1 MEGKGE
7 KLKVVKVVEVDH
19 FSIDIALNEVVL
31 LLVKKFWPHF
41 EFDLIIFILP
51 LVLLIGA
58 GAGAFFFGLI
68 PGFGSETDAKI
79 EAELAKKKAEE
90 RKTVPEAFNKASM
103 MSLEFWMD
111 EFVINLQTQRRKPVF
126 LLFSMALILSGEEA
140 KAKVKLLEPRIRDS
154 VNVFLSSLTPEQLSG
169 YDGIR
174 MLRQE
179 IWNRANEIL
188 EDSTSLEN
196 IQILKLTIK

>member
-1 MEGKGE
+1 M
-7 KLKVVKVVEVDH
+7 
-19 FSIDIALNEVVL
+19 
-31 LLVKKFWPHF
+31 KKI
-41 EFDLIIFILP
+41 LIIFILP
-51 LVLLIGA
+51 LVLLLGA

-68 PGFGSETDAKI
+68 PGFGAETNAETEAK
-79 EAELAKKKAEE
+79 LSKKTAAE
-90 RKTVPEAFNKASM
+90 RKVVPEAFNKASL

-111 EFVINLQTQRRKPVF
+111 EFVINLRTQRRKPVF

-140 KAKVKLLEPRIRDS
+140 KSKVKLLEPRIRDS
-154 VNVFLSSLTPEQLSG
+154 VNIFLSSLTPEQLSG

-196 IQILKLTIK
+196 IQILKLTINVSILIFLVNNCLYKLFKFVVIDCIKIVLLINT

>member
-1 MEGKGE
+1 M
-7 KLKVVKVVEVDH
+7 
-19 FSIDIALNEVVL
+19 
-31 LLVKKFWPHF
+31 KKI
-41 EFDLIIFILP
+41 LIIFILP
-51 LVLLIGA
+51 LVLLLGA

-68 PGFGSETDAKI
+68 PGFGAETNAETEAK
-79 EAELAKKKAEE
+79 LSKKRAAE
-90 RKTVPEAFNKASM
+90 RKVVPEAFNKASL

-111 EFVINLQTQRRKPVF
+111 EFVINLRTQRRNPVF

-154 VNVFLSSLTPEQLSG
+154 VNIFLSSLTPEQLSG

-179 IWNRANEIL
+179 IWNRSNEII

>member
-1 MEGKGE
+1 M
-7 KLKVVKVVEVDH
+7 
-19 FSIDIALNEVVL
+19 
-31 LLVKKFWPHF
+31 KKI
-41 EFDLIIFILP
+41 LIIFILP

-68 PGFGSETDAKI
+68 PGLGSETDAKI
-79 EAELAKKKAEE
+79 EAELAKKQAEE
-90 RKTVPEAFNKASM
+90 RKTLPEAFNKASM

>member
-1 MEGKGE
+1 M
-7 KLKVVKVVEVDH
+7 
-19 FSIDIALNEVVL
+19 
-31 LLVKKFWPHF
+31 KKI
-41 EFDLIIFILP
+41 LIIFILP
-51 LVLLIGA
+51 LVLLLGA

-68 PGFGSETDAKI
+68 PGFGAETNVAAEARLSEKRA
-79 EAELAKKKAEE
+79 AE
-90 RKTVPEAFNKASM
+90 RKIVPEAFNKASL

-111 EFVINLQTQRRKPVF
+111 EFVINLQTQRRNPVF

-154 VNVFLSSLTPEQLSG
+154 VNIFLSSLTPEQLSG

-179 IWNRANEIL
+179 IWNRSNEII

>member
-1 MEGKGE
+1 M
-7 KLKVVKVVEVDH
+7 
-19 FSIDIALNEVVL
+19 
-31 LLVKKFWPHF
+31 KKI
-41 EFDLIIFILP
+41 LIIFILP

-68 PGFGSETDAKI
+68 PGLSSETDAKI
-79 EAELAKKKAEE
+79 EAELAKKQAEE

-154 VNVFLSSLTPEQLSG
+154 VIVCLSS
-169 YDGIR
+169 
-174 MLRQE
+174 
-179 IWNRANEIL
+179 
-188 EDSTSLEN
+188 
-196 IQILKLTIK
+196 

>member
-1 MEGKGE
+1 M
-7 KLKVVKVVEVDH
+7 
-19 FSIDIALNEVVL
+19 
-31 LLVKKFWPHF
+31 KKI
-41 EFDLIIFILP
+41 LIIFILP
-51 LVLLIGA
+51 LVLLLGA

-68 PGFGSETDAKI
+68 PGFGGETNVAAEAQLSEKRA
-79 EAELAKKKAEE
+79 AE
-90 RKTVPEAFNKASM
+90 RKIVPEAFNKASL

-111 EFVINLQTQRRKPVF
+111 EFVINLQTQRRNPVF

-154 VNVFLSSLTPEQLSG
+154 VNIFLSSLTPEQLSG

-179 IWNRANEIL
+179 IWNRSNEII

>member
-1 MEGKGE
+1 
-7 KLKVVKVVEVDH
+7 
-19 FSIDIALNEVVL
+19 
-31 LLVKKFWPHF
+31 
-41 EFDLIIFILP
+41 
-51 LVLLIGA
+51 
-58 GAGAFFFGLI
+58 
-68 PGFGSETDAKI
+68 
-79 EAELAKKKAEE
+79 
-90 RKTVPEAFNKASM
+90 M

-154 VNVFLSSLTPEQLSG
+154 VNVFLSSLTPAQLSG

>member
-1 MEGKGE
+1 MYCNWSTTAQRG
-7 KLKVVKVVEVDH
+7 
-19 FSIDIALNEVVL
+19 ALDWAP
-31 LLVKKFWPHF
+31 KFK
-41 EFDLIIFILP
+41 
-51 LVLLIGA
+51 
-58 GAGAFFFGLI
+58 
-68 PGFGSETDAKI
+68 ET
-79 EAELAKKKAEE
+79 L
-90 RKTVPEAFNKASM
+90 
-103 MSLEFWMD
+103 
-111 EFVINLQTQRRKPVF
+111 KPV
-126 LLFSMALILSGEEA
+126 IEDCYQKVLSGEEA

-154 VNVFLSSLTPEQLSG
+154 VNVFLSSLTPAQLSG

>member
-1 MEGKGE
+1 M
-7 KLKVVKVVEVDH
+7 
-19 FSIDIALNEVVL
+19 
-31 LLVKKFWPHF
+31 KKI
-41 EFDLIIFILP
+41 LIIFILP
-51 LVLLIGA
+51 LVLLLGA

-68 PGFGSETDAKI
+68 PGFGAETNVETEAK
-79 EAELAKKKAEE
+79 LSKKRAAE
-90 RKTVPEAFNKASM
+90 RKVVPEAFNKASL

-111 EFVINLQTQRRKPVF
+111 EFVINLRTQRRKPVF

-140 KAKVKLLEPRIRDS
+140 KSKVKLLEPRIRDS
-154 VNVFLSSLTPEQLSG
+154 VNIFLSSLTPEQLSG

>member
-1 MEGKGE
+1 M
-7 KLKVVKVVEVDH
+7 
-19 FSIDIALNEVVL
+19 
-31 LLVKKFWPHF
+31 KKI
-41 EFDLIIFILP
+41 LIIFILP
-51 LVLLIGA
+51 LVLLLGA

-68 PGFGSETDAKI
+68 PGFGAETNAETEAK
-79 EAELAKKKAEE
+79 LSKKRAAE
-90 RKTVPEAFNKASM
+90 RKVVPEAFNKASL

-111 EFVINLQTQRRKPVF
+111 EFVINLQTQRRNPVF

-154 VNVFLSSLTPEQLSG
+154 VNIFLSSLTPEQLSG

-179 IWNRANEIL
+179 IWNRSNEII

-196 IQILKLTIK
+196 IQLLKLTIK

>member
-1 MEGKGE
+1 M
-7 KLKVVKVVEVDH
+7 
-19 FSIDIALNEVVL
+19 
-31 LLVKKFWPHF
+31 KKI
-41 EFDLIIFILP
+41 LIIFILP
-51 LVLLIGA
+51 LVLLLGA

-68 PGFGSETDAKI
+68 PGFGAETNAETEAKL
-79 EAELAKKKAEE
+79 AEKRAAE
-90 RKTVPEAFNKASM
+90 RKIVPEAFNKASL

-111 EFVINLQTQRRKPVF
+111 EFVINLRTQRRKPVF

-140 KAKVKLLEPRIRDS
+140 KSKVKLLEPRIRDS
-154 VNVFLSSLTPEQLSG
+154 VNIFLSSLTPEQLSG

-188 EDSTSLEN
+188 EDSISLEN

>member
-1 MEGKGE
+1 M
-7 KLKVVKVVEVDH
+7 
-19 FSIDIALNEVVL
+19 
-31 LLVKKFWPHF
+31 KKI
-41 EFDLIIFILP
+41 LIIFILP
-51 LVLLIGA
+51 LVLLLGA

-68 PGFGSETDAKI
+68 PGFGAETNAETEAK
-79 EAELAKKKAEE
+79 LSKKTAAE
-90 RKTVPEAFNKASM
+90 RKVVPEAFNKASL

-111 EFVINLQTQRRKPVF
+111 EFVINLRTQRRKPVF

-140 KAKVKLLEPRIRDS
+140 KSKVKLLEPRIRDS
-154 VNVFLSSLTPEQLSG
+154 VNIFLSILTPEQLSG

-188 EDSTSLEN
+188 EDSISLEN